1 LARGHRPFRAA
12 ALDENPIEEAS
23 MQDGPAQQVYN
34 RPARMF
40 HWLTAGFVF
49 VMIPVGVI
57 MSDRGDRNIW
67 DGTTNA
73 LYSGHKLAG
82 FILLILMVARLAW
95 RLVKGAPPPDASIE
109 PWQRTVSA
117 LNHWGLYILLFAM
130 ALTGWLGV
138 SLFPALDIFGLFSLP
153 ALTSPDQAA
162 AGRALFAHK
171 LIGFALV
178 AFIVM
183 HVGAALHH
191 HFIRKDGVLRR
202 MLPKRG

>member
-1 LARGHRPFRAA
+1 
-12 ALDENPIEEAS
+12 
-23 MQDGPAQQVYN
+23 M
-34 RPARMF
+34 
-40 HWLTAGFVF
+40 
-49 VMIPVGVI
+49 
-57 MSDRGDRNIW
+57 
-67 DGTTNA
+67 
-73 LYSGHKLAG
+73 
-82 FILLILMVARLAW
+82 
-95 RLVKGAPPPDASIE
+95 
-109 PWQRTVSA
+109 
-117 LNHWGLYILLFAM
+117 FAM

-183 HVGAALHH
+183 HVGAALYH

>member
-1 LARGHRPFRAA
+1 
-12 ALDENPIEEAS
+12 
-23 MQDGPAQQVYN
+23 
-34 RPARMF
+34 
-40 HWLTAGFVF
+40 
-49 VMIPVGVI
+49 

-162 AGRALFAHK
+162 AGARYSLTSSSALRWWPSSSCMSARRSITTSSARMACCAGCFRSAAEHR
-171 LIGFALV
+171 LPPALQ
-178 AFIVM
+178 A
-183 HVGAALHH
+183 GQA
-191 HFIRKDGVLRR
+191 RR
-202 MLPKRG
+202 SR